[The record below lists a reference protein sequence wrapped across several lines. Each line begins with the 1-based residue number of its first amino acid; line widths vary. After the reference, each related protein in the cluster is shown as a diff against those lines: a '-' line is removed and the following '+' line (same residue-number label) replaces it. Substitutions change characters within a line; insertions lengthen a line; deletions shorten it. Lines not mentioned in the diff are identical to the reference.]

1 MNREEILSHVDHTLL
16 KPEATWP
23 QIQTLCD
30 EAIANHTASVCINT
44 CYVKQA
50 VEYMA
55 GRIPVCCVVGFPLG
69 AMDTASK
76 AFEAKTAIENGAA
89 EVDMVINIGRLKNG
103 EYDAVRED
111 IRAVKQ
117 AVGDK
122 VLKVIIETCL
132 LTEAEK
138 IRLCEIVSQ
147 SGADYIKTSTGFAG
161 GGATRAD
168 VALLVIAGEPS
179 QEDLQWAQQLKEQ
192 NTPFLVVQT
201 KGDLAAPAQ
210 LPADLAE
217 RAVAVSAATGDG
229 IEALRAALTAL
240 VPEDFGRQDLTR
252 GLCSA
257 GDVVLLVMPQDIQ
270 APKGRLILPQVRTIR
285 HLLDLK
291 CTVVSTT
298 ADGLDGAL
306 AALSAPP
313 KLIITD
319 SQCFPLVAAKKPEK
333 SLLTSF
339 SILMAA
345 DKGDIDAF
353 AQGAKAIGTLNQD
366 SRVLIA
372 EGCTHAPLEED
383 IGRVKI
389 PNLLR
394 KRVGQGLQVDVVA
407 GNDFPH
413 DLTGYDLVIHCGGC
427 MFNRAYVLSRLT
439 QAQRQGV
446 PMTNYG
452 VAIAYLTGILEQV
465 SW

>member
-1 MNREEILSHVDHTLL
+1 MSRLQETPAAQRLHIALYGRCNAGKSSLINALTGQQVALVSPVAGTTADPVKKAMELHPIGPVLFIDTAGYDDEGELGQLRV
-16 KPEATWP
+16 EATRD
-23 QIQTLCD
+23 TL
-30 EAIANHTASVCINT
+30 
-44 CYVKQA
+44 Q
-50 VEYMA
+50 
-55 GRIPVCCVVGFPLG
+55 
-69 AMDTASK
+69 
-76 AFEAKTAIENGAA
+76 
-89 EVDMVINIGRLKNG
+89 
-103 EYDAVRED
+103 
-111 IRAVKQ
+111 
-117 AVGDK
+117 
-122 VLKVIIETCL
+122 
-132 LTEAEK
+132 
-138 IRLCEIVSQ
+138 
-147 SGADYIKTSTGFAG
+147 
-161 GGATRAD
+161 RAD

-179 QEDLQWAQQLKEQ
+179 QEDLGWAQQLTEQ

-210 LPADLAE
+210 LPKDLAE
-217 RAVAVSAATGDG
+217 RAVAVSAATGEG

-298 ADGLDGAL
+298 NHGLDGAL

-319 SQCFPLVAAKKPEK
+319 SQCFPLVAAKKPEE

-353 AQGAKAIGTLNQD
+353 AQGAKAIGTLTQH

-389 PNLLR
+389 PRLLR
-394 KRVGQGLQVDVVA
+394 RRVGQGLQVDVVA

-427 MFNRAYVLSRLT
+427 MFNRAYVLSRLA

-452 VAIAYLTGILEQV
+452 VAIAYLTGILNQV

>member
-1 MNREEILSHVDHTLL
+1 MSGLQETPAAQRLHIALYGRRNAGKSSLINALTGQQVALVSPVAGTTADPVKKAMELHPIGPVLFIDTAGYDDEGELGQLRM
-16 KPEATWP
+16 EATRD
-23 QIQTLCD
+23 TL
-30 EAIANHTASVCINT
+30 
-44 CYVKQA
+44 Q
-50 VEYMA
+50 
-55 GRIPVCCVVGFPLG
+55 
-69 AMDTASK
+69 
-76 AFEAKTAIENGAA
+76 
-89 EVDMVINIGRLKNG
+89 
-103 EYDAVRED
+103 
-111 IRAVKQ
+111 
-117 AVGDK
+117 
-122 VLKVIIETCL
+122 
-132 LTEAEK
+132 
-138 IRLCEIVSQ
+138 
-147 SGADYIKTSTGFAG
+147 
-161 GGATRAD
+161 RAD
-168 VALLVIAGEPS
+168 VALLVIAGQPS
-179 QEDLQWAQQLKEQ
+179 QEDLGWAQQLKAQ

-201 KGDLAAPAQ
+201 KGDLVAPAQ
-210 LPADLAE
+210 LPKELSQ
-217 RAVAVSAATGDG
+217 RAVAVSSATGEG

-319 SQCFPLVAAKKPEK
+319 SQCFPLVAAKKPEQ

-353 AQGAKAIGTLNQD
+353 AQGAKAIGTLTEN

-389 PNLLR
+389 PRLLR

-427 MFNRAYVLSRLT
+427 MFNRAYVLSRLA

-452 VAIAYLTGILEQV
+452 VAIAYLTGILNQV

>member
-1 MNREEILSHVDHTLL
+1 MSGLQETPAAQRLHIALYGRRNAGKSSLINALTGQQVALVSPVAGTTADPVKKAMELHPIGPVLFIDTAGYDDEGELGQLRV
-16 KPEATWP
+16 EATRD
-23 QIQTLCD
+23 TL
-30 EAIANHTASVCINT
+30 
-44 CYVKQA
+44 Q
-50 VEYMA
+50 
-55 GRIPVCCVVGFPLG
+55 
-69 AMDTASK
+69 
-76 AFEAKTAIENGAA
+76 
-89 EVDMVINIGRLKNG
+89 
-103 EYDAVRED
+103 
-111 IRAVKQ
+111 
-117 AVGDK
+117 
-122 VLKVIIETCL
+122 
-132 LTEAEK
+132 
-138 IRLCEIVSQ
+138 
-147 SGADYIKTSTGFAG
+147 
-161 GGATRAD
+161 RAD
-168 VALLVIAGEPS
+168 VALLVIAGQPS
-179 QEDLQWAQQLKEQ
+179 QEDLGWAQQLKAQ

-210 LPADLAE
+210 LPPDLAQ
-217 RAVAVSAATGDG
+217 RAVAVSAATGEG

-319 SQCFPLVAAKKPEK
+319 SQCFPLVAAKKPEQ

-353 AQGAKAIGTLNQD
+353 AQGAKAIGALHEH

-389 PNLLR
+389 PRLLR
-394 KRVGQGLQVDVVA
+394 RRVGQGLQVDVVA

-427 MFNRAYVLSRLT
+427 MFNRAYVLSRLA

-452 VAIAYLTGILEQV
+452 VAIAYLTGILNQV

>member
-1 MNREEILSHVDHTLL
+1 MSGLQETPAAQRLHIALYGRRNAGKSSLINALTGQQVALVSPVAGTTADPVKKAMELHPIGPVLFIDTAGYDDEGELGQLRV
-16 KPEATWP
+16 EATRD
-23 QIQTLCD
+23 TL
-30 EAIANHTASVCINT
+30 A
-44 CYVKQA
+44 
-50 VEYMA
+50 
-55 GRIPVCCVVGFPLG
+55 
-69 AMDTASK
+69 
-76 AFEAKTAIENGAA
+76 
-89 EVDMVINIGRLKNG
+89 
-103 EYDAVRED
+103 
-111 IRAVKQ
+111 
-117 AVGDK
+117 
-122 VLKVIIETCL
+122 
-132 LTEAEK
+132 
-138 IRLCEIVSQ
+138 
-147 SGADYIKTSTGFAG
+147 
-161 GGATRAD
+161 RAD
-168 VALLVIAGEPS
+168 VALLVIAGEPT
-179 QEDLQWAQQLKEQ
+179 QEDLGWAQQLQAQ

-201 KGDLAAPAQ
+201 KGDLILPAQ
-210 LPADLAE
+210 LPNELSE
-217 RAVAVSAATGDG
+217 RAVAVSAATGEG

-252 GLCSA
+252 GLCQR

-306 AALSAPP
+306 AALSGPP

-319 SQCFPLVAAKKPEK
+319 SQCFPLVAAKKPEQ

-353 AQGAKAIGTLNQD
+353 AQGAKAIEALTQD

-427 MFNRAYVLSRLT
+427 MFNRAYVLSRLA
-439 QAQRQGV
+439 QAQGQGV

-452 VAIAYLTGILEQV
+452 VAIAYLTGILDQV

>member
-1 MNREEILSHVDHTLL
+1 MSGLQETPAAQRLHIALYGRRNAGKSSLINALTGQQVALVSPVAGTTADPVKKAMELYPIGPVLFIDTAGYDDEGELGQLRV
-16 KPEATWP
+16 EATRD
-23 QIQTLCD
+23 TL
-30 EAIANHTASVCINT
+30 
-44 CYVKQA
+44 Q
-50 VEYMA
+50 
-55 GRIPVCCVVGFPLG
+55 
-69 AMDTASK
+69 
-76 AFEAKTAIENGAA
+76 
-89 EVDMVINIGRLKNG
+89 
-103 EYDAVRED
+103 
-111 IRAVKQ
+111 
-117 AVGDK
+117 
-122 VLKVIIETCL
+122 
-132 LTEAEK
+132 
-138 IRLCEIVSQ
+138 
-147 SGADYIKTSTGFAG
+147 
-161 GGATRAD
+161 RAD
-168 VALLVIAGEPS
+168 VALLVIAGEPT
-179 QEDLQWAQQLKEQ
+179 QEDLGWAQQLQDQ

-201 KGDLAAPAQ
+201 KGDLVAPAQ
-210 LPADLAE
+210 LPPDLAQ
-217 RAVAVSAATGDG
+217 RAVAVSSATGEG

-298 ADGLDGAL
+298 NHGLDGAL

-319 SQCFPLVAAKKPEK
+319 SQCFPLVAAKKPEE

-353 AQGAKAIGTLNQD
+353 AQGAKAIGTLTQD

-389 PNLLR
+389 PRLLR
-394 KRVGQGLQVDVVA
+394 RRVGQGLQVDVVA

-427 MFNRAYVLSRLT
+427 MFNRAYVLSRLA

>member
-1 MNREEILSHVDHTLL
+1 MSGLQETPAAQRLHIALYGRRNTGKSSLINALTGQQVALVSPVAGTTADPVKKAMELHPIGPVLFIDTAGYDDEGELGQLRV
-16 KPEATWP
+16 EATRD
-23 QIQTLCD
+23 TL
-30 EAIANHTASVCINT
+30 A
-44 CYVKQA
+44 
-50 VEYMA
+50 
-55 GRIPVCCVVGFPLG
+55 
-69 AMDTASK
+69 
-76 AFEAKTAIENGAA
+76 
-89 EVDMVINIGRLKNG
+89 
-103 EYDAVRED
+103 
-111 IRAVKQ
+111 
-117 AVGDK
+117 
-122 VLKVIIETCL
+122 
-132 LTEAEK
+132 
-138 IRLCEIVSQ
+138 
-147 SGADYIKTSTGFAG
+147 
-161 GGATRAD
+161 RAD
-168 VALLVIAGEPS
+168 VALLVIAGAPS
-179 QEDLQWAQQLKEQ
+179 QEDLQWAQQLQEQ
-192 NTPFLVVQT
+192 NTPFVVVQT

-210 LPADLAE
+210 LPPDLAE
-217 RAVAVSAATGDG
+217 RAVAVSSATGEG

-319 SQCFPLVAAKKPEK
+319 SQCFPLVAAKKPEQ

-353 AQGAKAIGTLNQD
+353 AQGAKAIGTLTQH

-389 PNLLR
+389 PRLLR
-394 KRVGQGLQVDVVA
+394 RRVGQGLQVDVVA

-427 MFNRAYVLSRLT
+427 MFNRAYVLSRLA

-452 VAIAYLTGILEQV
+452 VAIAYLTGILNQV

>member
-1 MNREEILSHVDHTLL
+1 MSGLQETPAAQRLHIALYGRRNAGKSSLINALTGQQVALVSPVAGTTADPVKKAMELHPIGPVLFIDTAGYDDEGELGQLRV
-16 KPEATWP
+16 EATRD
-23 QIQTLCD
+23 TL
-30 EAIANHTASVCINT
+30 
-44 CYVKQA
+44 
-50 VEYMA
+50 
-55 GRIPVCCVVGFPLG
+55 
-69 AMDTASK
+69 
-76 AFEAKTAIENGAA
+76 
-89 EVDMVINIGRLKNG
+89 
-103 EYDAVRED
+103 
-111 IRAVKQ
+111 
-117 AVGDK
+117 
-122 VLKVIIETCL
+122 
-132 LTEAEK
+132 
-138 IRLCEIVSQ
+138 
-147 SGADYIKTSTGFAG
+147 
-161 GGATRAD
+161 TRAD

-210 LPADLAE
+210 LPPDLAE
-217 RAVAVSAATGDG
+217 RAVAVSAATGEG

-319 SQCFPLVAAKKPEK
+319 SQCFPLVAAKKPEQ

-353 AQGAKAIGTLNQD
+353 AQGAKAIGTLTEH

-427 MFNRAYVLSRLT
+427 MFNRAYVLSRLA

-452 VAIAYLTGILEQV
+452 VAIAYLTGILNQV

>member
-1 MNREEILSHVDHTLL
+1 MSGLQETPAAQRLHIALYGRRNAGKSSLINALTGQQVALVSPVAGTTADPVKKAMELHPIGPVLFIDTAGYDDEGELGQLRV
-16 KPEATWP
+16 EATRD
-23 QIQTLCD
+23 TL
-30 EAIANHTASVCINT
+30 A
-44 CYVKQA
+44 
-50 VEYMA
+50 
-55 GRIPVCCVVGFPLG
+55 
-69 AMDTASK
+69 
-76 AFEAKTAIENGAA
+76 
-89 EVDMVINIGRLKNG
+89 
-103 EYDAVRED
+103 
-111 IRAVKQ
+111 
-117 AVGDK
+117 
-122 VLKVIIETCL
+122 
-132 LTEAEK
+132 
-138 IRLCEIVSQ
+138 
-147 SGADYIKTSTGFAG
+147 
-161 GGATRAD
+161 RAD
-168 VALLVIAGEPS
+168 VALLVIAGEPT
-179 QEDLQWAQQLKEQ
+179 QEDLGWAQQLQDQ
-192 NTPFLVVQT
+192 NIPFLVVQT

-210 LPADLAE
+210 LPKELSE
-217 RAVAVSAATGDG
+217 RAVAVSSATGDG

-319 SQCFPLVAAKKPEK
+319 SQCFPLVAAKKPEQ

-353 AQGAKAIGTLNQD
+353 AQGAKAIGTLTEH

-427 MFNRAYVLSRLT
+427 MFNRAYVLSRLA

-452 VAIAYLTGILEQV
+452 VAIAYLTGILNQV

>member
-1 MNREEILSHVDHTLL
+1 MSGLQETPAAQRLHIALYGRRNAGKSSLINALTGQQVALVSPVAGTTADPVKKAMELHPIGPVLFIDTAGYDDEGELGQLRV
-16 KPEATWP
+16 EATRD
-23 QIQTLCD
+23 TL
-30 EAIANHTASVCINT
+30 
-44 CYVKQA
+44 Q
-50 VEYMA
+50 
-55 GRIPVCCVVGFPLG
+55 
-69 AMDTASK
+69 
-76 AFEAKTAIENGAA
+76 
-89 EVDMVINIGRLKNG
+89 
-103 EYDAVRED
+103 
-111 IRAVKQ
+111 
-117 AVGDK
+117 
-122 VLKVIIETCL
+122 
-132 LTEAEK
+132 
-138 IRLCEIVSQ
+138 
-147 SGADYIKTSTGFAG
+147 
-161 GGATRAD
+161 RAD

-210 LPADLAE
+210 LPPDLAE

-319 SQCFPLVAAKKPEK
+319 SQCFPLVAAKKPGE

-353 AQGAKAIGTLNQD
+353 AQGAKAIGTLHEH

-427 MFNRAYVLSRLT
+427 MFNRAYVLSRLA
-439 QAQRQGV
+439 QAQGQGV

-452 VAIAYLTGILEQV
+452 VAIAYLTGILNQV

>member
-1 MNREEILSHVDHTLL
+1 MSGLQETPAAQRLHIALYGRRNAGKSSLINALTGQQVALVSPVAGTTADPVKKAMELHPIGPVLFIDTAGYDDEGELGQLRV
-16 KPEATWP
+16 EATRD
-23 QIQTLCD
+23 TL
-30 EAIANHTASVCINT
+30 
-44 CYVKQA
+44 
-50 VEYMA
+50 
-55 GRIPVCCVVGFPLG
+55 
-69 AMDTASK
+69 
-76 AFEAKTAIENGAA
+76 
-89 EVDMVINIGRLKNG
+89 
-103 EYDAVRED
+103 
-111 IRAVKQ
+111 
-117 AVGDK
+117 
-122 VLKVIIETCL
+122 
-132 LTEAEK
+132 
-138 IRLCEIVSQ
+138 
-147 SGADYIKTSTGFAG
+147 
-161 GGATRAD
+161 TRAD
-168 VALLVIAGEPS
+168 VALLVIAGAPS

-210 LPADLAE
+210 LPPDLAE
-217 RAVAVSAATGDG
+217 RAVAVSAATGEG

-319 SQCFPLVAAKKPEK
+319 SQCFPLVAAKKPGE

-353 AQGAKAIGTLNQD
+353 AQGAKAIGTLTQD

-394 KRVGQGLQVDVVA
+394 RRVGQGLQVDVVA

-427 MFNRAYVLSRLT
+427 MFNRAYVLSRLA
-439 QAQRQGV
+439 QAQGQGV

-452 VAIAYLTGILEQV
+452 VAIAYLTGILNQV

>member
-1 MNREEILSHVDHTLL
+1 MSGLQETPAAQRLHIALYGRRNAGKSSLINALTGQQVALVSPVAGTTPDPGKKAIELHPIGPVLFIDTDRYEHEGVLGQLRV
-16 KPEATWP
+16 EATRD
-23 QIQTLCD
+23 TL
-30 EAIANHTASVCINT
+30 
-44 CYVKQA
+44 Q
-50 VEYMA
+50 
-55 GRIPVCCVVGFPLG
+55 
-69 AMDTASK
+69 
-76 AFEAKTAIENGAA
+76 
-89 EVDMVINIGRLKNG
+89 
-103 EYDAVRED
+103 
-111 IRAVKQ
+111 
-117 AVGDK
+117 
-122 VLKVIIETCL
+122 
-132 LTEAEK
+132 
-138 IRLCEIVSQ
+138 
-147 SGADYIKTSTGFAG
+147 
-161 GGATRAD
+161 RAD
-168 VALLVIAGEPS
+168 VALLVIAGQPS
-179 QEDLQWAQQLKEQ
+179 QEDLQWAQQLKAQ

-210 LPADLAE
+210 LPKELAE
-217 RAVAVSAATGDG
+217 RAVAVSAATGEG

-298 ADGLDGAL
+298 NHGLDGAL

-319 SQCFPLVAAKKPEK
+319 SQCFPLVAAKKPEE

-353 AQGAKAIGTLNQD
+353 AQGAKAIGTLTEN

-389 PNLLR
+389 PRLLR

-427 MFNRAYVLSRLT
+427 MFNRAYVLSRLA

-452 VAIAYLTGILEQV
+452 VAIAYLTGILNQV